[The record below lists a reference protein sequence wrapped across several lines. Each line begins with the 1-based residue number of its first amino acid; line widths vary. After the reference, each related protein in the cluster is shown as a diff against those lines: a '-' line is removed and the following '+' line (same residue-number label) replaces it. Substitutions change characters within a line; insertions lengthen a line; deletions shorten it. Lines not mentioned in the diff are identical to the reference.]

1 MAKKKEGVKEIK
13 TNKRKPYS
21 KKKVEV
27 EEEVKSDNNVLSCD
41 TVEYFV
47 EFTPKTEET
56 AKKEREEKAKREEMA
71 KKEEESIEEVKED
84 NSENVAVE
92 EKNLTEEKPKRK
104 RNNFNSFTNVWN
116 GVEMDLY

>member
-13 TNKRKPYS
+13 TNKRKPYT

-56 AKKEREEKAKREEMA
+56 AKKEREEMA

-92 EKNLTEEKPKRK
+92 EKKPTEEKPKRK
-104 RNNFNSFTNVWN
+104 RNNFNSFPNVWN